1 MYIFWDFPGSP
12 MVALQGAW
20 VPSLQGKLRS
30 HMPHSKVKKKKKSA
44 FTMQTQMF
52 NVFLKSVYILSFKV
66 GVLFSQE
73 KKKKKVRNGIWV

>member
-1 MYIFWDFPGSP
+1 
-12 MVALQGAW
+12 
-20 VPSLQGKLRS
+20 
-30 HMPHSKVKKKKKSA
+30 
-44 FTMQTQMF
+44 MQTQMF